1 MGVPWAELLCAEGDW
16 EAGLGWLDLL
26 VVCRSGPLLPCWL
39 VVWPL

>member
-16 EAGLGWLDLL
+16 EADLL